1 MTIEIVSQAHLG
13 IAMITASTAL
23 TKGNILIVDDV
34 PDNLTLLNK
43 ILSRQ
48 GYKIRVA
55 PSGRL
60 AIQSVLTKP
69 PDLILL
75 DILMP
80 DMDGYAVCQT
90 LKANEQTCHIP
101 IIFVSALSEA
111 FDKVKAFSM
120 GGTDYLT
127 KPVQIEE
134 AIARIEHQLNLNRL
148 RQQIVDRNAELE
160 QEIVAR
166 KQAEDSLQLSLRE
179 VADIKFALDQSAIVA
194 ITDIQGRI
202 TYANDQFCAIS
213 KYSRQEL
220 LGQTHRIVNSGY
232 HPKEFFQL
240 MWQTISKGQV
250 WKGEIRNRAKDGTFY
265 WVDTVIVPLMGIDGT
280 PHQYVAIRHDISDR
294 GLPTMDKL
302 RAAMAIWQR
311 TQAEDQVRLLQSVVV
326 NANDAVVITEAEP
339 FDEPGPQILYV
350 NEAFTKM
357 TGYQSEDVLGKTPR
371 ILQGPK
377 TSEAMRANI
386 RAALSSWQPFR
397 GELLNYAKDGSEF
410 WVDLSI
416 TPLINPMGWVT
427 HWIALQRDISDRK
440 AAELVLQRQAHIINQ
455 IHDSVLTTD
464 LRGVITSCN
473 KGAERHFGFRNEEI
487 IGQNL
492 SVLCTEKQDTFFQN
506 QVIQPLLRKG
516 EHEVEL
522 EMLSQNHDEFSA
534 HLSLSVMK
542 DDEGKSIGM
551 IAYIMDISD
560 RKRAEA
566 EILKNL
572 EKERELNELKTRFI
586 TMVSHE
592 YRTPLATILSSLE
605 LLEYYGHY
613 STEQEKEEYFQQIR
627 ISIQRMTDLL
637 NDVLT
642 IEKSEA
648 GKFTFNP
655 EPLDL
660 SQFCQ
665 DLVTELQGNIKTE
678 HRILLA
684 IEGQC
689 SQTQMDKRLM
699 RHIFSNLILNA
710 VKYSPQGGIIRFE
723 VIYQDP
729 IATFCVRDRG
739 IGIPS
744 EAIQNLFQSFFR
756 ANNVGN
762 IAGTGLGLSIVKR
775 LVEIHAGSIS
785 VESQLGS
792 GTTFVVALPLKPE
805 YLLTSTT

>member
-1 MTIEIVSQAHLG
+1 
-13 IAMITASTAL
+13 MITASTAL
-23 TKGNILIVDDV
+23 PKGNILIVDDV
-34 PDNLTLLNK
+34 PDNLTLLK
-43 ILSRQ
+43 KMLSGQ

-55 PSGRL
+55 PNGRL
-60 AIQSVLTKP
+60 AIQSVLAKP

-101 IIFVSALSEA
+101 IIFVSALSET

-134 AIARIEHQLNLNRL
+134 AIARINHQLNLNRL
-148 RQQIVDRNAELE
+148 RQQIVDRNVELE
-160 QEIVAR
+160 QEIRAR
-166 KQAEDSLQLSLRE
+166 IQAEE
-179 VADIKFALDQSAIVA
+179 
-194 ITDIQGRI
+194 
-202 TYANDQFCAIS
+202 
-213 KYSRQEL
+213 
-220 LGQTHRIVNSGY
+220 
-232 HPKEFFQL
+232 
-240 MWQTISKGQV
+240 
-250 WKGEIRNRAKDGTFY
+250 
-265 WVDTVIVPLMGIDGT
+265 
-280 PHQYVAIRHDISDR
+280 
-294 GLPTMDKL
+294 
-302 RAAMAIWQR
+302 
-311 TQAEDQVRLLQSVVV
+311 QVRLLQSVVV

-371 ILQGPK
+371 ILQGPR
-377 TSEAMRANI
+377 TSEATRANI
-386 RAALSSWQPFR
+386 RAALASWQPFR

-416 TPLINPMGWVT
+416 TPLINEKGWVT
-427 HWIALQRDISDRK
+427 HWIAIQRDVSDRK

-464 LRGVITSCN
+464 LRGVITSWN
-473 KGAERHFGFRNEEI
+473 KGAERRFGFRNEEI
-487 IGQNL
+487 IGQNF
-492 SVLCTEKQDTFFQN
+492 SVLCADGQDTFFQN

-522 EMLSQNHDEFSA
+522 EMLPQNHDEFSA

-605 LLEYYGHY
+605 LLEYYGHR
-613 STEQEKEEYFQQIR
+613 STEQEMEEYFQQIR

-660 SQFCQ
+660 RQFCQ

-689 SQTQMDKRLM
+689 SQAQMDKKLM
-699 RHIFSNLILNA
+699 RHIFSNLISNA
-710 VKYSPQGGIIRFE
+710 VKYSPQGGTIRFE
-723 VIYQDP
+723 VICQGS
-729 IATFCVRDRG
+729 IATFCVGDQG

-762 IAGTGLGLSIVKR
+762 IAGTGLGLSIVKQ

-792 GTTFVVALPLKPE
+792 GTTFVVALPLKPKS
-805 YLLTSTT
+805 LLTRTS

>member
-1 MTIEIVSQAHLG
+1 
-13 IAMITASTAL
+13 MITASTAL
-23 TKGNILIVDDV
+23 AKGKGNILIVDDV
-34 PDNLTLLNK
+34 PDNLTLLK
-43 ILSRQ
+43 EMLSGQ

-55 PSGRL
+55 PNGRL
-60 AIQSVLTKP
+60 AIQSVLAKL

-80 DMDGYAVCQT
+80 DMNGYAVCQT

-101 IIFVSALSEA
+101 IIFISALSET
-111 FDKVKAFSM
+111 FDKVTAFSV

-127 KPVQIEE
+127 KPLQIEE
-134 AIARIEHQLNLNRL
+134 AVARIEHQLNLNRL
-148 RQQIVDRNAELE
+148 RQQLVDRNAELE
-160 QEIVAR
+160 QEVSAR
-166 KQAEDSLQLSLRE
+166 KQAEESLQLSLRE

-220 LGQTHRIVNSGY
+220 LGQTHHIVNSGY

-240 MWQTISKGQV
+240 MWQTIRKGQV
-250 WKGEIRNRAKDGTFY
+250 WKGEVRNRAKDGTFY
-265 WVDTVIVPLMGIDGT
+265 WVDTVIVPMMGMDNT

-311 TQAEDQVRLLQSVVV
+311 TQAEEQVRLLQSVVV
-326 NANDAVVITEAEP
+326 NANDAVVITKAEP
-339 FDEPGPQILYV
+339 LDKPGPQILYV
-350 NEAFTKM
+350 NEAFSKM
-357 TGYQSEDVLGKTPR
+357 TGYQPADVLGETPR

-377 TSEAMRANI
+377 TSKAIRADI
-386 RAALSSWQPFR
+386 RAALTSWQPFR

-416 TPLINPMGWVT
+416 TPLMNEKGWVT
-427 HWIALQRDISDRK
+427 HWIAIQRDVSDRK
-440 AAELVLQRQAHIINQ
+440 AAELVLQHQAQIINQ
-455 IHDSVLTTD
+455 INDSVLTTD
-464 LRGVITSCN
+464 FKGVITSWN
-473 KGAERHFGFRNEEI
+473 KGAENRFGYQKQEI
-487 IGQNL
+487 LGQNF
-492 SVLCTEKQDTFFQN
+492 SALCANKHDTFFQN
-506 QVIQPLLRKG
+506 QVIQPLLNKG
-516 EHEVEL
+516 EHEVEV
-522 EMLSQNHDEFSA
+522 EMLTQNQDRFSA
-534 HLSLSVMK
+534 HLSLSVK
-542 DDEGKSIGM
+542 RDDEEERIGM

-560 RKRAEA
+560 RKKAEA

-592 YRTPLATILSSLE
+592 YRTPLTTILSSLE
-605 LLEYYGHY
+605 LLEYYGHC
-613 STEQEKEEYFQQIR
+613 STELEKEEYFQRIR
-627 ISIQRMTDLL
+627 VSIQRMTDLL
-637 NDVLT
+637 NNVLT
-642 IEKSEA
+642 IEKSEV
-648 GKFTFNP
+648 GKFIFNP

-665 DLVTELQGNIKTE
+665 DLVTELQGNIKAE
-678 HRILLA
+678 HHLLLT

-689 SQTQMDKRLM
+689 SQAQMDKKLM
-699 RHIFSNLILNA
+699 RHIFSNLISNA
-710 VKYSPQGGIIRFE
+710 VKYSPQGGTIRFE
-723 VIYQDP
+723 VLYQDQ
-729 IATFCVRDRG
+729 IATFCVRDQG

-744 EAIQNLFQSFFR
+744 EAIENLFQSFFR

-762 IAGTGLGLSIVKR
+762 IAGTGLGLSIVKQ
-775 LVEIHAGSIS
+775 LVEIHTGSIS

-792 GTTFVVALPLKPE
+792 GTTFVVSLPLKPKS
-805 YLLTSTT
+805 LLTKTS

>member
-1 MTIEIVSQAHLG
+1 
-13 IAMITASTAL
+13 MITAFTAL
-23 TKGNILIVDDV
+23 TKGKGNILIVDDV
-34 PDNLTLLNK
+34 PDNLTLLK
-43 ILSRQ
+43 KMLSGQ

-55 PSGRL
+55 PNGRL
-60 AIQSVLTKP
+60 AIQSVLAKP

-80 DMDGYAVCQT
+80 DMDGYAVCQI

-101 IIFVSALSEA
+101 IIFVSALSET

-134 AIARIEHQLNLNRL
+134 AIARIEHQLNLHRL

-160 QEIVAR
+160 QEIGAR
-166 KQAEDSLQLSLRE
+166 KQAEESLQLSLRE

-194 ITDIQGRI
+194 ITDTQGRI
-202 TYANDQFCAIS
+202 TYVNDQFCAIS

-220 LGQTHRIVNSGY
+220 LGHTHHIVNSGY

-265 WVDTVIVPLMGIDGT
+265 WVDTVIVPMMGMDGT

-302 RAAMAIWQR
+302 RAAMAIWER
-311 TQAEDQVRLLQSVVV
+311 TQAEERVRLLQSVVI

-350 NEAFTKM
+350 NEAFSKM
-357 TGYQSEDVLGKTPR
+357 TGYQSDDVLGKTPR

-386 RAALSSWQPFR
+386 RAALASWQPFR

-416 TPLINPMGWVT
+416 TPLINEKGWVT
-427 HWIALQRDISDRK
+427 HWIAIQRDVSDRK

-464 LRGVITSCN
+464 LRGVITSWN
-473 KGAERHFGFRNEEI
+473 KGAERRFGFRNEEI
-487 IGQNL
+487 IGQNF
-492 SVLCTEKQDTFFQN
+492 SVLCTNEQDTFFQN

-522 EMLSQNHDEFSA
+522 EMLAQNQDGFSA

-542 DDEGKSIGM
+542 DEEGESIGM

-560 RKRAEA
+560 RKQAEA

-572 EKERELNELKTRFI
+572 EKEQELNELRTRFI

-605 LLEYYGHY
+605 LLEYYGHR

-642 IEKSEA
+642 IEESEA

-655 EPLDL
+655 VPINLR
-660 SQFCQ
+660 QFCQ
-665 DLVTELQGNIKTE
+665 DLATELQGNIKTE
-678 HRILLA
+678 HRILLS

-689 SQTQMDKRLM
+689 SQAQMDEKLM
-699 RHIFSNLILNA
+699 RHIFSNLISNA
-710 VKYSPQGGIIRFE
+710 VKYSPQGGTIRFE
-723 VIYQDP
+723 VICQDP
-729 IATFCVRDRG
+729 IATFCVQDRG

-775 LVEIHAGSIS
+775 FVEIHAGSIS

-805 YLLTSTT
+805 SLLTSTS

>member
-1 MTIEIVSQAHLG
+1 
-13 IAMITASTAL
+13 MITASTAL

-34 PDNLTLLNK
+34 PDNLTLLHK
-43 ILSRQ
+43 MLSGK

-55 PSGRL
+55 LSGRL
-60 AIQSVLTKP
+60 AIQSVLAKP

-90 LKANEQTCHIP
+90 LKANKRTCHVP
-101 IIFVSALSEA
+101 IIFVSALSET

-134 AIARIEHQLNLNRL
+134 AIARIEHQLNLSRL
-148 RQQIVDRNAELE
+148 RQEIVHRNTELE
-160 QEIVAR
+160 QEISAR
-166 KQAEDSLQLSLRE
+166 IQAEE
-179 VADIKFALDQSAIVA
+179 
-194 ITDIQGRI
+194 
-202 TYANDQFCAIS
+202 
-213 KYSRQEL
+213 
-220 LGQTHRIVNSGY
+220 
-232 HPKEFFQL
+232 
-240 MWQTISKGQV
+240 
-250 WKGEIRNRAKDGTFY
+250 
-265 WVDTVIVPLMGIDGT
+265 
-280 PHQYVAIRHDISDR
+280 
-294 GLPTMDKL
+294 
-302 RAAMAIWQR
+302 
-311 TQAEDQVRLLQSVVV
+311 QVRLLQSVVV

-339 FDEPGPQILYV
+339 LNEPGPKILYV

-357 TGYQSEDVLGKTPR
+357 TGYRCEDVLGKTPR

-386 RAALSSWQPFR
+386 RAALAAWQPFR

-416 TPLINPMGWVT
+416 TPLINEKGWVT
-427 HWIALQRDISDRK
+427 HWIAIQRDVSDRK
-440 AAELVLQRQAHIINQ
+440 VAELVLQRQAQIINQ
-455 IHDSVLTTD
+455 INDSVLTTD
-464 LRGVITSCN
+464 FRGVITSWN
-473 KGAERHFGFRNEEI
+473 KGAEKRFGYRKQEI
-487 IGQNL
+487 LGQNF
-492 SVLCTEKQDTFFQN
+492 SVLCADEHDTFFQN
-506 QVIQPLLRKG
+506 QFIQPLLNKG
-516 EHEVEL
+516 DHEVEV
-522 EMLSQNHDEFSA
+522 EMLTQTQDRFSA
-534 HLSLSVMK
+534 HLSLSVKK
-542 DDEGKSIGM
+542 DDEGERIGM
-551 IAYIMDISD
+551 IAYIIDISD

-566 EILKNL
+566 EILKSL

-605 LLEYYGHY
+605 LLEYYGY
-613 STEQEKEEYFQQIR
+613 CSTEQEKEEYFQQIR
-627 ISIQRMTDLL
+627 ISVQRMTDLL
-637 NDVLT
+637 NNVLT

-660 SQFCQ
+660 NQFCQ
-665 DLVTELQGNIKTE
+665 DLVTKLRGNIKAK
-678 HRILLA
+678 HHILLA

-689 SQTQMDKRLM
+689 SQAQMDKKLM
-699 RHIFSNLILNA
+699 RHIFSNLISNA
-710 VKYSPQGGIIRFE
+710 VKYSPQGGTIRFE
-723 VIYQDP
+723 VSYQEP
-729 IATFCVRDRG
+729 IATFCVRDQG

-775 LVEIHAGSIS
+775 LVEIHDGSIS

-792 GTTFVVALPLKPE
+792 GTTFVVALPLKPA
-805 YLLTSTT
+805 YSLISTS